1 MAFYGVHPPAQ
12 PRTLRTIA
20 EDKGTMPAGFVDG
33 GVAPSSGL
41 PISMPGA
48 MERYSDYAGVQVVA
62 TTKAARPQD
71 PNPFASLRRGR

>member
-20 EDKGTMPAGFVDG
+20 EDKGTTPSGFVDG
-33 GVAPSSGL
+33 GVEPGSGL
-41 PISMPGA
+41 PASMPGA
-48 MERYSDYAGVQVVA
+48 SERYSDYAGVQVVA
-62 TTKAARPQD
+62 TKPTRSQD

>member
-20 EDKGTMPAGFVDG
+20 EDKGTSPAGFVDG
-33 GVAPSSGL
+33 GVAPGSGL

-48 MERYSDYAGVQVVA
+48 LERYSDYAGVQVVA
-62 TTKAARPQD
+62 AKPMRSQD
-71 PNPFASLRRGR
+71 PNPFASVRRSR